1 MANLV
6 EMPKLGFDMAEGT
19 LVRWVAAEND
29 RVEKG
34 QVLAEIETDKATVE
48 VESPFS
54 GLVFKH
60 LVEENSVVP
69 VGTAI
74 AVIAEP
80 GESVDLDEF
89 LSGAQVAE
97 PKTAQ
102 TPSSEETVDTEED
115 ETPVVPETDETPE
128 PDFKKAS
135 PIAKI
140 IAKEKGVDLAAIQG
154 SGPGGRIVRRDV
166 ESASADKPVSAPPIT
181 KTVVQSGKDE
191 TLKISRLRSAIGK
204 RMLESR
210 QGIPH
215 FYITRS
221 YDVGRLM
228 QVRSDLNDDL
238 AEDERLSVNDLII
251 RAVALTLRDFPNL
264 NASLQGDQLTR
275 HGNINIGSAV
285 AVEDGLLTIVVKNA
299 DQKSLMEIAAEMK
312 TMLQRVRDG
321 KPRSED
327 LEGSTFTISNLGMYS
342 VDDFVAIINPP
353 EAAIL
358 AVSSAMQVPVAAE
371 GLVSMGWR
379 MKATISADHRI
390 TDGAEAAQFMARLAD
405 FLEKPWRLV

>member
-19 LVRWVAAEND
+19 LVRWAAAEND

-60 LVEENSVVP
+60 LVEENTIVP

-80 GESVDLDEF
+80 DESVDLDEF

-102 TPSSEETVDTEED
+102 TPSEEAVDTEED
-115 ETPVVPETDETPE
+115 GTPGVPKTDETQE
-128 PDFKKAS
+128 PDFIKAS

-140 IAKEKGVDLAAIQG
+140 IAKEKGVNLAAIQG
-154 SGPGGRIVRRDV
+154 SGPGGRFVRRDV
-166 ESASADKPVSAPPIT
+166 DTALKENPAPSLPARQIA
-181 KTVVQSGKDE
+181 VQPGKDE
-191 TLKISRLRSAIGK
+191 TLTISRLRSTIGK

-251 RAVALTLRDFPNL
+251 RAAALTLRDFPNL
-264 NASLQGDQLTR
+264 NASLQGNQLTR

-299 DQKSLMEIAAEMK
+299 DQKSLMEIGAEMK

-371 GLVSMGWR
+371 GHVSVGWR